1 MPGPE
6 PPEPWLAWMARA
18 MCWVGMLISITEAS
32 FVGPPWFRDQATGPV
47 GLSSTEPIPNRTPPR
62 PMRPSQP
69 HARNVWITNSSSS
82 NNLTPNQNV
91 VMLGPV
97 TAEPVP
103 SEPAAGLESAVR
115 QAHGAG
121 WIWGDEGE
129 GIPPGAALSELMI
142 VASRTMGA
150 CMGQLVQGSG
160 LTPAGLAV
168 LRVLEAR
175 DGLKSSEV
183 AARGWSTPG
192 TVTTVVD
199 TLVRD
204 GLVRRERDFTDRRVV
219 RLFVTER
226 GMDKLIETLAEVG
239 PRWRAAFDYV
249 DPADEP
255 AIRQFLIDTIER
267 FSTLIRKERG
277 T

>member
-1 MPGPE
+1 MG
-6 PPEPWLAWMARA
+6 
-18 MCWVGMLISITEAS
+18 
-32 FVGPPWFRDQATGPV
+32 D
-47 GLSSTEPIPNRTPPR
+47 
-62 PMRPSQP
+62 
-69 HARNVWITNSSSS
+69 
-82 NNLTPNQNV
+82 NLQ
-91 VMLGPV
+91 
-97 TAEPVP
+97 
-103 SEPAAGLESAVR
+103 SAVER
-115 QAHGAG
+115 SKQAG
-121 WIWGDEGE
+121 WAWGDEGAE
-129 GIPPGAALSELMI
+129 IPADAGLPELLPLAA
-142 VASRTMGA
+142 RTMGTFW
-150 CMGQLVQGSG
+150 GQSVQGTGISG
-160 LTPAGLAV
+160 AGLAV
-168 LRVLEAR
+168 LRVLAAR
-175 DGLKSSEV
+175 NGLKSSEV

-239 PRWRAAFDYV
+239 PRWQSAFDYV

-255 AIRQFLIDTIER
+255 AIRKFLIDTIER

>member
-1 MPGPE
+1 
-6 PPEPWLAWMARA
+6 
-18 MCWVGMLISITEAS
+18 
-32 FVGPPWFRDQATGPV
+32 
-47 GLSSTEPIPNRTPPR
+47 
-62 PMRPSQP
+62 
-69 HARNVWITNSSSS
+69 
-82 NNLTPNQNV
+82 
-91 VMLGPV
+91 V
-97 TAEPVP
+97 TD
-103 SEPAAGLESAVR
+103 EPAAEPPPAPEPTPQAPAPQAPTPQATVTPPSPTPPPAGPGPTGPGSGLTGDNLQSAVER
-115 QAHGAG
+115 SKQAG
-121 WIWGDEGE
+121 WAWGDEGAE
-129 GIPPGAALSELMI
+129 IPADAGLPELLPLAA
-142 VASRTMGA
+142 RTMGTYW
-150 CMGQLVQGSG
+150 GQSVQGTGISG
-160 LTPAGLAV
+160 AGLAV
-168 LRVLEAR
+168 LRVLAAR
-175 DGLKSSEV
+175 NGLKSSEV

-239 PRWRAAFDYV
+239 PRWRSVFDYV

-255 AIRQFLIDTIER
+255 AIRKFLIDTIER

>member
-1 MPGPE
+1 MGTF
-6 PPEPWLAWMARA
+6 WGQT
-18 MCWVGMLISITEAS
+18 V
-32 FVGPPWFRDQATGPV
+32 Q
-47 GLSSTEPIPNRTPPR
+47 
-62 PMRPSQP
+62 
-69 HARNVWITNSSSS
+69 
-82 NNLTPNQNV
+82 
-91 VMLGPV
+91 
-97 TAEPVP
+97 
-103 SEPAAGLESAVR
+103 
-115 QAHGAG
+115 GAG
-121 WIWGDEGE
+121 I
-129 GIPPGAALSELMI
+129 
-142 VASRTMGA
+142 
-150 CMGQLVQGSG
+150 SG
-160 LTPAGLAV
+160 AGLAV
-168 LRVLEAR
+168 LRVLAAR
-175 DGLKSSEV
+175 NGLKSSEV

>member
-1 MPGPE
+1 VSPTPAPIE
-6 PPEPWLAWMARA
+6 P
-18 MCWVGMLISITEAS
+18 
-32 FVGPPWFRDQATGPV
+32 
-47 GLSSTEPIPNRTPPR
+47 
-62 PMRPSQP
+62 
-69 HARNVWITNSSSS
+69 
-82 NNLTPNQNV
+82 
-91 VMLGPV
+91 
-97 TAEPVP
+97 TAEPP
-103 SEPAAGLESAVR
+103 NPPPATEAPTTPPPATQAPATPPAATQAPTGPGPTGPGSGLVGDNLQSAVER
-115 QAHGAG
+115 SKQAG
-121 WIWGDEGE
+121 WAWGDEGAE
-129 GIPPGAALSELMI
+129 IPADAGLPELLPMAA
-142 VASRTMGA
+142 RTMGTFW
-150 CMGQLVQGSG
+150 GQSVQGTGISG
-160 LTPAGLAV
+160 AGLAV
-168 LRVLEAR
+168 LRVLAAR
-175 DGLKSSEV
+175 NGLKSSEV

-239 PRWRAAFDYV
+239 PRWRSVFDYV

-255 AIRQFLIDTIER
+255 AIRKFLIDTIER

>member
-1 MPGPE
+1 M
-6 PPEPWLAWMARA
+6 
-18 MCWVGMLISITEAS
+18 
-32 FVGPPWFRDQATGPV
+32 
-47 GLSSTEPIPNRTPPR
+47 
-62 PMRPSQP
+62 
-69 HARNVWITNSSSS
+69 
-82 NNLTPNQNV
+82 
-91 VMLGPV
+91 
-97 TAEPVP
+97 TAEPLSP
-103 SEPAAGLESAVR
+103 GPAEDFRPAVER
-115 QAHGAG
+115 AHQAG

-129 GIPPGAALSELMI
+129 GIPPDAALSELMI

-192 TVTTVVD
+192 TVTSVVD

-204 GLVRRERDFTDRRVV
+204 GLVERRRDDHDRRVV
-219 RLFVTER
+219 RLYLTRPGRER
-226 GMDKLIETLAEVG
+226 LIETLSRIG
-239 PRWRAAFDYV
+239 PRWRGTFPDV

-255 AIRQFLIDTIER
+255 AIRKFLMDTIER
-267 FSTLIRKERG
+267 FSDTLSRKERG

>member
-1 MPGPE
+1 
-6 PPEPWLAWMARA
+6 
-18 MCWVGMLISITEAS
+18 
-32 FVGPPWFRDQATGPV
+32 
-47 GLSSTEPIPNRTPPR
+47 
-62 PMRPSQP
+62 
-69 HARNVWITNSSSS
+69 
-82 NNLTPNQNV
+82 
-91 VMLGPV
+91 MLGPV

-103 SEPAAGLESAVR
+103 PAPAGDVRPAVE
-115 QAHGAG
+115 QAHRAG
-121 WIWGDEGE
+121 WIWGDDGA
-129 GIPPGAALSELMI
+129 GIPPDARLSELMM
-142 VASRTMGA
+142 VATRSMGSFL
-150 CMGQLVQGSG
+150 GQLVQGSG

-168 LRVLEAR
+168 MRVLEAR

-204 GLVRRERDFTDRRVV
+204 GLVERRRDDHDRRVV
-219 RLFVTER
+219 RLYLTQRGRER
-226 GMDKLIETLAEVG
+226 LIEALGRIG
-239 PRWRAAFDYV
+239 PRWQGAFPSV

-255 AIRQFLIDTIER
+255 VIRQFLIDTIER

>member
-1 MPGPE
+1 
-6 PPEPWLAWMARA
+6 
-18 MCWVGMLISITEAS
+18 
-32 FVGPPWFRDQATGPV
+32 
-47 GLSSTEPIPNRTPPR
+47 
-62 PMRPSQP
+62 
-69 HARNVWITNSSSS
+69 
-82 NNLTPNQNV
+82 
-91 VMLGPV
+91 V
-97 TAEPVP
+97 TAEPLSP
-103 SEPAAGLESAVR
+103 SPAEDIRPAVER
-115 QAHGAG
+115 AHQAG

-129 GIPPGAALSELMI
+129 GIPPDAALSELMI

-204 GLVRRERDFTDRRVV
+204 GLVERRRDDHDRRVV
-219 RLFVTER
+219 RLYLTPRGRER
-226 GMDKLIETLAEVG
+226 LIETLGRIG
-239 PRWRAAFDYV
+239 PRWRGTFPDV

-255 AIRQFLIDTIER
+255 AIRKFLMDTIER
-267 FSTLIRKERG
+267 FSTQIRKERG